1 MDFKQYQTQA
11 SRTINHSAEQA
22 LANHGLGLAGE
33 CGEVVELI
41 KKHLYHGR
49 PLDPD
54 RLAEEIG
61 DLLWYVAAVA
71 TSAGLCLDGI
81 ATTNISKLQARY
93 PDGFKPASQPAAPT
107 APTEEH
113 YAIAD
118 RWKLNTSQRSD

>member
-11 SRTINHSAEQA
+11 SRTINHSADQA
-22 LANHGLGLAGE
+22 LANHALGLAGE

-81 ATTNISKLQARY
+81 AITNISKLQARY
-93 PDGFKPASQPAAPT
+93 PDGFEPASQPAAPT
-107 APTEEH
+107 APTEEQ

-118 RWKLNTSQRSD
+118 RWKLNTIKRRD